1 MGSANLSLAGNDL
14 EQASALII
22 TANEVMQ
29 DPLTVSNGLK
39 TISMRLRGVSEDGE
53 ELSATMNDLIESM
66 TGVKVET
73 DDGQLRSTYD
83 ILKEIGEVWDELDT
97 KQQALLSEEIAGKN
111 RVTIAP
117 YVQKCA

>member
-1 MGSANLSLAGNDL
+1 
-14 EQASALII
+14 
-22 TANEVMQ
+22 MQ
-29 DPLTVSNGLK
+29 DPTTVANGLK
-39 TISMRLRGVSEDGE
+39 TISMRLRGVAEDGE
-53 ELSATMNDLIESM
+53 ELSASMNDLIESM

-83 ILKEIGEVWDELDT
+83 ILKDIGEVWDELDT

-111 RVTIAP
+111 RANVFASNKNAP